1 MLTELLLVLQGEKKP
16 TRSDRRMLSEL
27 AKGILP
33 PSWRRYTIPEET
45 TVTQWI
51 TDFNLRIEQL
61 QQVSQVVSKGGSR
74 PLQRM
79 TIWLGGLFYPK
90 AYVTA
95 ICQCVAQVF
104 ILLRI

>member
-1 MLTELLLVLQGEKKP
+1 MLVLQGEKKP

-79 TIWLGGLFYPK
+79 TIWLGGLFYPN